1 MTERLPMIR
10 NTLALLLASAV
21 VFGCHHTETSHD
33 ASAPGGAAAPE
44 FKMPAPSTYAR
55 EFLFALNPTTVS
67 AFVIDSNSGALTLTT
82 RTPLTLNE
90 QQPTSIAINP
100 SGKQL
105 FVTSYGSS
113 GASIFA
119 FAIALSNGA
128 LTPVSGSP
136 FQIAAHAIASVVAPS
151 RKFLYFASEDE
162 GAVTS
167 SVSGFSIDPDS
178 GALRPVAGSP
188 FAAGTCAR
196 DITIDPSSRFL
207 YMAGCAIVQDRGSI
221 SVLVGYTINSNGA
234 LSPIANSP
242 FPVGTSGILA
252 PTTSVAVHPS
262 DRFVYAP
269 DPFASSIWVFNLDPG
284 SGALAPVAG
293 SPFMVG
299 FPNIPNQ
306 PGAVALDPSGQ
317 FAYVVT
323 NRGAISGVDTAGGV
337 WGFKVD
343 SGIGSLRPI
352 AATPTRTGDSPS
364 NAIID
369 PSGKFVYVANRE
381 NGSVSAYK
389 IAAGG
394 MLTPLPG
401 SPITVMPEPGGGR
414 WAGGSFQLVDI
425 VAVGVN

>member
-1 MTERLPMIR
+1 MIR
-10 NTLALLLASAV
+10 KTLILLLATAF

-33 ASAPGGAAAPE
+33 ANAPGGAAAPD
-44 FKMPAPSTYAR
+44 FKMPAPTTYAR

-67 AFVIDSNSGALTLTT
+67 AFIIDSNSGALTLSG

-90 QQPTSIAINP
+90 QQPTSIAIGP

-105 FVTSYGSS
+105 YVTSYGSS

-119 FAIALSNGA
+119 FVSSPSNGA

-136 FQIAAHAIASVVAPS
+136 FPIAAHAIASVVAPS
-151 RKFLYFASEDE
+151 SKFLYFASEDE
-162 GAVTS
+162 GTTTS
-167 SVSGFSIDPDS
+167 SISGFSIDPGS
-178 GALRPVAGSP
+178 GALRPIAGSP
-188 FAAGTCAR
+188 FASGSCAR

-207 YMAGCAIVQDRGSI
+207 YMAGCAILPERGSI
-221 SVLVGYTINSNGA
+221 PVLVAYSINAAGS
-234 LSPIANSP
+234 LSPVAGSP
-242 FPVGTSGILA
+242 FPIGDGQVLEP
-252 PTTSVAVHPS
+252 PTAVAVHPS

-284 SGALAPVAG
+284 NGTLAPVAG

-306 PGAVALDPSGQ
+306 PVAVALDPAGQ

-343 SGIGSLRPI
+343 SGNGSLRPI

-364 NAIID
+364 NALID

-381 NGSVSAYK
+381 NDSVSAFK
-389 IAAGG
+389 IDAGG
-394 MLTPLPG
+394 ALTPLAG
-401 SPITVMPEPGGGR
+401 SPITVMPQPGGGR